1 MRHPH
6 ETPELR
12 VSLSGLAALGWSTY
26 HPIRQASE
34 LTRSKS
40 RTLNSELSCAVTRI
54 QR

>member
-26 HPIRQASE
+26 HPPSARLVSDALQISDPEQ
-34 LTRSKS
+34 
-40 RTLNSELSCAVTRI
+40 
-54 QR
+54 